1 MILLTGAAGFIGSNV
16 LEELNNR
23 GITDIICVDDLD
35 DSKKCKNLTGKKFVD
50 YLDCQELFL
59 QRLPKLDAIIHLGA
73 ISNPGATNVREV
85 IDNNFTQT
93 KKLLRLLDQNSCPFV
108 YASSASVYGDNATE
122 FTEDND
128 CEKPQSPYALSKYM
142 IDQYVRRLGL
152 PAVGLRYFN
161 VYGPGEAHKGEYAS
175 FAHKIFCATFTE
187 KRIPLMQHPIKS
199 IRRDF
204 VYVKDAVDVTLHFV
218 TNPGQGVYNV
228 GRGVAEGFDDV
239 LRVAALVVGP
249 PIDVYELTYAAELP
263 DTFKGRYQ
271 FYTCADTTKL
281 KTVWHKPF
289 VSLEDGMRDYW
300 KKFRERRAWNVT

>member
-23 GITDIICVDDLD
+23 GMTDIICVDDLD
-35 DSKKCKNLTGKKFVD
+35 SSQKCKNLAGKKFVD

-73 ISNPGATNVREV
+73 ISSPGATNVREV

-93 KKLLRLLDQNSCPFV
+93 KKLLRLLEQNPCPFV
-108 YASSASVYGDNATE
+108 YASSASVYGTGE
-122 FTEDND
+122 KGFVEDSG
-128 CEKPQSPYALSKYM
+128 CECPQSPYALSKYM

-175 FAHKIFCATFTE
+175 FARKIFCATFTE
-187 KRIPLMQHPIKS
+187 KRIPLMQHLTKP

-228 GRGVAEGFDDV
+228 GTGVAEGFDDV

-249 PIDVYELTYAAELP
+249 PIDVYDLTYTTELP

-281 KTVWHKPF
+281 KTTWSKPF
-289 VSLEDGMRDYW
+289 MSLEDGMRDYW
-300 KKFRERRAWNVT
+300 KKFRERREWDVA